1 MVERLNAWLREDPFR
16 LPRAFFIGASWL
28 LLLSLLFPYWR
39 MTLQAP
45 QYPGGLRVDVY
56 VTHLAGDVNE
66 VDNLN
71 HYIGMKKL
79 HEAAQVERFLAPLA
93 IGAAAL
99 LGEALAF
106 ARRRWAAVLS
116 LPAML
121 FPIIF
126 LADMYYW
133 LYRYGHDLDPNAP
146 LRLPPFT
153 PPLIGVGV
161 VGQFR
166 TVAELQIGFWMAL
179 MASILIAL
187 GLHFRRAVRTAL
199 ERHQALRIG
208 PLILVPEGARA

>member
-1 MVERLNAWLREDPFR
+1 MIERLNRWWCEDPFR
-16 LPRAFFIGASWL
+16 LPRAFFIAASWL

-39 MTLQAP
+39 MTLRAP
-45 QYPGGLRVDVY
+45 QYPGGLRVDIY

-66 VDNLN
+66 VDALN

-106 ARRRWAAVLS
+106 TRRRWTAVMALPAVL
-116 LPAML
+116 
-121 FPIIF
+121 FPFIF

-133 LYRYGHDLDPNAP
+133 LYHYGHNLDPNAP

-153 PPLIGVGV
+153 PPLIGTGV
-161 VGQFR
+161 VGQFQ
-166 TVAELQIGFWMAL
+166 TVATLQIGFWMAL
-179 MASILIAL
+179 AASILSAL
-187 GLHFRRAVRTAL
+187 GLHFRRVVRTAL
-199 ERHQALRIG
+199 ERHQPVRFG
-208 PLILVPEGARA
+208 PLTLDPEGAHG